1 MELTDSQRILLALFN
16 EAKIRRQE
24 AAALLTLLNEQEI
37 DDILKQTDYIVDS
50 KNRLPT
56 EQELMNIIFPI
67 LKAKPSEDEI

>member
-24 AAALLTLLNEQEI
+24 AAALLTLLDEQEI
-37 DDILKQTDYIVDS
+37 NDILKQSDRIVDEQD
-50 KNRLPT
+50 RLPT

-67 LKAKPSEDEI
+67 LKAKKTED

>member
-24 AAALLTLLNEQEI
+24 AAALLTLLDEQEI
-37 DDILKQTDYIVDS
+37 NDILKQSDRIVDEQD
-50 KNRLPT
+50 RLPT

-67 LKAKPSEDEI
+67 LKAKKTAE

>member
-24 AAALLTLLNEQEI
+24 AAALLTLLDEQEI
-37 DDILKQTDYIVDS
+37 NDILKQSDRIVDEQD
-50 KNRLPT
+50 RLPT

-67 LKAKPSEDEI
+67 LKAKKTAD

>member
-24 AAALLTLLNEQEI
+24 AAALLTLLDEQEI
-37 DDILKQTDYIVDS
+37 NDILKQSDRIVD
-50 KNRLPT
+50 KQDRLPT

-67 LKAKPSEDEI
+67 LKAKKTAE

>member
-24 AAALLTLLNEQEI
+24 AAVLLTLLDEQEI
-37 DDILKQTDYIVDS
+37 NDILKQSDRIVDEQD
-50 KNRLPT
+50 RLPT

-67 LKAKPSEDEI
+67 LKAKPTS

>member
-24 AAALLTLLNEQEI
+24 AAVLLTLLDEQEI
-37 DDILKQTDYIVDS
+37 NDILKQSDRIVDEQD
-50 KNRLPT
+50 RLPT

-67 LKAKPSEDEI
+67 LKAKKTAE

>member
-24 AAALLTLLNEQEI
+24 AAALLTLLDEQETN
-37 DDILKQTDYIVDS
+37 DILKQSDRIVDEQD
-50 KNRLPT
+50 RLPT

-67 LKAKPSEDEI
+67 LKAKKTAE